1 MIVTD
6 AVVQVGKSTV
16 QHGHMNNRVY
26 VTRLS
31 QEDIPRIVPSLD
43 ALAEK
48 EGYSKILVKVPKSSI
63 SVFIGAGYIVE
74 ATVPFFFHG
83 VESAAFM
90 AKYFDP
96 QRSYITDSGDVAD
109 VLAAALS
116 NVHHES
122 NRRLPDHFSLVHAES
137 EDSGEI
143 AALFQSVFDTYP
155 FPIFDPD
162 FIIASMR
169 NDVQYFCIR
178 HANQIIA
185 VASCEVNSD
194 AENVEM
200 TDFATAPQFRGRG
213 LAGHLLHAMEE
224 AMGDEGIRLAYTIAR
239 ARSYPIN
246 VTFSRAGYHYGGTL
260 PNNTQIC
267 GAMES
272 MNVWYRKL

>member
-122 NRRLPDHFSLVHAES
+122 NRCLPDHFSLVHAES

-224 AMGDEGIRLAYTIAR
+224 AMGDEGIRLGYTIAR

>member
-1 MIVTD
+1 MVTD
-6 AVVQVGKSTV
+6 EVVQVGKSTV

-31 QEDIPRIVPSLD
+31 QEDIPRIIPSLD

-48 EGYSKILVKVPKSSI
+48 EGYSKIFVKVPKSSI

-83 VESAAFM
+83 VESASFM

-96 QRSYITDSGDVAD
+96 QRLSMTDSGDVAD
-109 VLAAALS
+109 VLSAALRNS
-116 NVHHES
+116 HHES
-122 NRRLPDHFSLVHAES
+122 NRCLPDHFSLLHAQPG
-137 EDSGEI
+137 DSGEI

-169 NDVQYFCIR
+169 NYVRYFCIR

-200 TDFATAPQFRGRG
+200 TDFATDPQFRGRG